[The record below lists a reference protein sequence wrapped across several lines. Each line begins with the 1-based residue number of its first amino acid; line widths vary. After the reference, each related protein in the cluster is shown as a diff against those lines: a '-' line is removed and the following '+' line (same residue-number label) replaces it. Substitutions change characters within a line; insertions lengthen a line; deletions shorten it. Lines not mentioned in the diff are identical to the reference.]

1 MYKCRIITG
10 VSVVKH
16 PTMPTFVLFMVNT
29 NDGNTKLFNSGSAVI
44 FKLDTTVGI
53 SCIPFKYDKRVLIPW
68 SNS

>member
-1 MYKCRIITG
+1 MYKCRLITG

-29 NDGNTKLFNSGSAVI
+29 NDDNTKLFNSGSAVI

-53 SCIPFKYDKRVLIPW
+53 S
-68 SNS
+68 